1 MTVSQERLA
10 LAADRFAAFFNE
22 LSEHFVERS
31 DVLAQIALALI
42 AREHVLMTGPP
53 GTAKSRLARAVLG
66 RIVDGKTGK
75 PSVFSRQFTESTVQT
90 DLIGPINFKT
100 LMETGRTEHFAD
112 EGMLG
117 SVHAFLDEVFD
128 GRDMLLRSTLNVLQ
142 ERELKQ
148 GATTTKGQIECAL
161 MTTNRYLAEVLESSR
176 ETLLAFVDRIAF
188 IAYVPKAFATSDA
201 LAKILEDQIAGNGAK
216 PLRAQL
222 TIQDIDV
229 LQSAAE
235 NVLVDRTTCE
245 QLAAFLASFEDEIAQ
260 VMRADPTFVPTRYL
274 STRTAVRLGGILKA
288 AAVYDFALGAR
299 KRSLCILPGDFR
311 FLRLALLLTGPTYE
325 TLAALSTRET
335 NPRERQQLKLM
346 RLERDVFERCL
357 LQVPDWSVDISKT
370 VVEADLV
377 QSSDVTT
384 LFQQP
389 TNVLIRNATRLAELV
404 SVGDTIIDDAD
415 QRLQQTLFEL
425 LRRTASVG
433 LGVGFSDQSLIVT
446 VDEIANL
453 TTKIAELSI
462 NGSQTRS
469 WLYGVALQILEHE
482 VRYASSYF
490 VELSSRVN
498 QNPTFDKTVTFCTSM
513 IARLRELVNKR
524 DKLIGLSASASKY
537 SESSWS
543 RLRAELM
550 TTLVFAWNA
559 YTVTLLEAELNAK
572 KIEDLRML
580 LEWLGQV
587 ITEVRAQDEQLSH
600 LEFPQYDLEQRV
612 IQPCLMPYLE
622 LILAKLDVSR
632 RNEISAYVE
641 QTLMELQRM
650 GLRQAIDAKRWL
662 SAIAQSLLR
671 GQGSA
676 VDIARYPKNR
686 AGYRALRNS
695 MPRTTLCFVLVDT
708 AMRLCAL
715 TGKLVEQP
723 RERIRELLQ
732 GVDISVRRQLVE
744 RDILHINC
752 VIAFLKAWWSDL
764 TSKVVEG
771 NLIESP
777 EYFAFLSVVH
787 DESALSRYSFEA
799 SLTQE
804 VESEACA
811 ENCLGQIEAFRDQI
825 HDDLSQIFTR
835 DQNRKWTKLLAS
847 EQR

>member
-1 MTVSQERLA
+1 MTFSQERLA

-42 AREHVLMTGPP
+42 SREHVLMTGPP

-148 GATTTKGQIECAL
+148 GATTTKGQIECAI

-357 LQVPDWSVDISKT
+357 LKVPDWSVDISKT
-370 VVEADLV
+370 VVEAELV
-377 QSSDVTT
+377 QSSDLAT

-389 TNVLIRNATRLAELV
+389 TRVLVRNATRLSELV
-404 SVGDTIIDDAD
+404 SAGDTIIEDAD
-415 QRLQQTLFEL
+415 QRLQQTLLEL
-425 LRRTASVG
+425 IRRTASVG
-433 LGVGFSDQSLIVT
+433 FGVGFSDQRLFVT
-446 VDEIANL
+446 VDEIANI
-453 TTKIAELSI
+453 TTKLAELSI
-462 NGSQTRS
+462 DGAQTRA
-469 WLYGVALQILEHE
+469 WLYGAALQILEYE
-482 VRYASSYF
+482 VKYAASYY
-490 VELSSRVN
+490 VELSARVN
-498 QNPTFDKTVTFCTSM
+498 ENATFDKTVTFCTAT
-513 IARLRELVNKR
+513 IDRLRELMNKR
-524 DKLIGLSASASKY
+524 DKLINLSASGSKC
-537 SESSWS
+537 SDTAWS
-543 RLRAELM
+543 RLRSELM

-559 YTVTLLEAELNAK
+559 YTTEWLGAELNIGKIESLRTLLEG
-572 KIEDLRML
+572 
-580 LEWLGQV
+580 LGQV
-587 ITEVRAQDEQLSH
+587 ITQVRIHDEQLSH
-600 LEFPQYDLEQRV
+600 LEFPPYELEQRV

-622 LILAKLDVSR
+622 VMLTKLDGAQ
-632 RNEISAYVE
+632 RNEVSTYVE
-641 QTLMELQRM
+641 KTLVELQRM
-650 GLRQAIDAKRWL
+650 GLRQAIDSKRWL
-662 SAIAQSLLR
+662 SAIAESLLR
-671 GQGSA
+671 GHGTA
-676 VDIARYPKNR
+676 VDFARYPKDR

-708 AMRLCAL
+708 AMRLCTL
-715 TGKLVEQP
+715 TGKLADQP

-744 RDILHINC
+744 QDILHINY
-752 VIAFLKAWWSDL
+752 VIAFLSAWWKEL
-764 TSKVVEG
+764 TSKVVDG

-777 EYFAFLSVVH
+777 EYYAFLAVVH

-804 VESEACA
+804 VESAPCA
-811 ENCLGQIEAFRDQI
+811 ENCLGQIEALRGQI
-825 HDDLSQIFTR
+825 HDDLSRIFTR